1 MNFSFDRTYTVKGQT
16 CRYLGDNVFKTFE
29 TLDRSKVIQLTDDDA
44 RLVKETDKVLEVK
57 LEDVVTKPMTQ
68 DLPQGH
74 YVQPAIIAESFET
87 KEKAVEVPPT
97 KTAPETGKVSS
108 KVA

>member
-1 MNFSFDRTYTVKGQT
+1 MNFSFDKTYTVKGQT

-29 TLDRSKVIQLTDDDA
+29 TLDRSKVIQLTDDEA
-44 RLVKETDKVLEVK
+44 RQVKETAQVLEVK
-57 LEDVVTKPMTQ
+57 LEDQVTKPMVQ

-74 YVQPAIIAESFET
+74 YVQPTIIAESFET

-108 KVA
+108 KAA